1 MASVTIQVPDEVLE
15 SLTSRGHAPS
25 ETLRLAT
32 AFSLCS
38 RGELATSLAARLAGL
53 PYADFLEAAARAE
66 VELFPVDFEELQE
79 AIDRGHTLGHQRVAR
94 DPAGPGGAT

>member
-1 MASVTIQVPDEVLE
+1 MASVTMQIPDEVLD
-15 SLTSRGHAPS
+15 SLTSRGYEPG
-25 ETLRLAT
+25 ETLRHAA

-66 VELFPVDFEELQE
+66 VELFPVDFEEIQE
-79 AIDRGHTLGHQRVAR
+79 AIDRGYTLGRQRVAS
-94 DPAGPGGAT
+94 DPAGPGGAI